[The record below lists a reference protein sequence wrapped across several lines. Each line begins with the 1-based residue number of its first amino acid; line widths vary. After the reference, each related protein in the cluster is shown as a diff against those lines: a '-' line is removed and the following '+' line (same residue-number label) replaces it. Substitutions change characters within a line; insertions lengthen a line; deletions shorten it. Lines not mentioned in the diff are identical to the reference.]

1 MTPNVPTADAMI
13 QEVYNMTGVQD
24 LSVISHAVNVL
35 STLDPVV
42 VQTLGTLPQET
53 LQQFMTGDVAAL
65 GSQETLEQFKDAI
78 ASGTV
83 DIKALEESISAHT
96 AATATTGGGSV
107 AAGRSGGG
115 YAGKGVAMSR
125 RGGGGGQAQQR
136 GAGRQYSRW
145 DGPRAPSTRERVSRF
160 DR

>member
-1 MTPNVPTADAMI
+1 MI
-13 QEVYNMTGVQD
+13 EEVYNMTGVQD

-96 AATATTGGGSV
+96 AAAATGGAVAV
-107 AAGRSGGG
+107 AAGRSGGGGG

-125 RGGGGGQAQQR
+125 RGGGGSQAQQR
-136 GAGRQYSRW
+136 GRGRQYSRW
-145 DGPRAPSTRERVSRF
+145 DGPRAPSTRGRVSRF

>member
-1 MTPNVPTADAMI
+1 MI

-53 LQQFMTGDVAAL
+53 LQQFMTGDVAAR
-65 GSQETLEQFKDAI
+65 GSQETLEQFKDAT

-125 RGGGGGQAQQR
+125 RGGGSQAQQR

-145 DGPRAPSTRERVSRF
+145 DGPRVPSTRGRVSRF